1 MKLRPFIQTVKG
13 FTDIDECIDF
23 VTDIISGGFSYEC
36 ISLFARISSLY
47 SIYFLR
53 NDVSKVESS
62 LKEYKSIKGIV
73 SNIQSLCEIVQQD
86 VRRLMTDLTPILT
99 ILSIFYVYNTNER
112 NHSGY

>member
-1 MKLRPFIQTVKG
+1 MH
-13 FTDIDECIDF
+13 
-23 VTDIISGGFSYEC
+23 
-36 ISLFARISSLY
+36 ISLFAL
-47 SIYFLR
+47 FLR
-53 NDVSKVESS
+53 NDVSKVEPL

-73 SNIQSLCEIVQQD
+73 SNIQSLYEIVQQD